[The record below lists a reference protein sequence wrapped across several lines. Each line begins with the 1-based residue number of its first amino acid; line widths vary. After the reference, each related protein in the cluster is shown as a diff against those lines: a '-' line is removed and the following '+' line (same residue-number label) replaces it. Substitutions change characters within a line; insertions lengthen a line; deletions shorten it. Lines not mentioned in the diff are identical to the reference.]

1 MLNNAMS
8 VSYKKQSQDWKFAF
22 QIAQIFISFAT
33 WPSYLEVP
41 IMALELLILLN
52 QEATSLPPFFYI
64 KLLFPG
70 VMSWI
75 NTE

>member
-8 VSYKKQSQDWKFAF
+8 VSYKKQSQDWKSAF

-33 WPSYLEVP
+33 RPSYLEVP

-52 QEATSLPPFFYI
+52 QEATSPPLFFLY
-64 KLLFPG
+64 KTFVSRGYVL
-70 VMSWI
+70 
-75 NTE
+75 N